1 MESPEDSIKK
11 HSVAKTTVQYSSS
24 RSHVADSSMSLFKLI
39 RSAIEDES
47 ITKVGASE
55 EQKTISAIGEMNINL
70 KKIVDLYLLGKSHR
84 INRMATA

>member
-39 RSAIEDES
+39 RSAIEDDS
-47 ITKVGASE
+47 ITKAGVSD
-55 EQKTISAIGEMNINL
+55 EQKPIGDMNINL